1 MESETVRPSPRRC
14 LAILSGLSMSDDED
28 VWPRQLRQMG
38 GLRLVG
44 ARPGGVRLV
53 GVGLDV
59 LPSPRRCPARNG
71 LLHRRKDML
80 VEWLRLVGARLMLGK
95 RVDVVVGVDLNV
107 VAWQRGLMTM
117 MYELG
122 DVDLVM
128 PEVCMGP

>member
-1 MESETVRPSPRRC
+1 
-14 LAILSGLSMSDDED
+14 
-28 VWPRQLRQMG
+28 
-38 GLRLVG
+38 
-44 ARPGGVRLV
+44 
-53 GVGLDV
+53 
-59 LPSPRRCPARNG
+59 
-71 LLHRRKDML
+71 
-80 VEWLRLVGARLMLGK
+80 MLGK